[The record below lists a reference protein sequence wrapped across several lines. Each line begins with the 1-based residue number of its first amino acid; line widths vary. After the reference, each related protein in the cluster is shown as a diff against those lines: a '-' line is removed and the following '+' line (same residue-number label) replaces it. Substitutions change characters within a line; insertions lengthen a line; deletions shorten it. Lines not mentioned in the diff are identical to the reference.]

1 MWLNL
6 LTKTTFMLRPTSLQ
20 LKELVFPQVSVRAL
34 VPSVGIDA
42 PRELVLDE
50 LNISFGF
57 DLTDDGTAVTAGLKV
72 QSKDRVGEATSNAPY
87 AVHIEAFA
95 KFVLVSAE
103 HVDERAIYLRRCAA
117 ASALVG
123 AVREQVSLM
132 TSRGPWGVV
141 MLPMISMDLIVGPPP
156 RTQVSTSQPTAA
168 LPKTRAKRVTAK

>member
-1 MWLNL
+1 
-6 LTKTTFMLRPTSLQ
+6 MLRPTSLQ
-20 LKELVFPQVSVRAL
+20 LKELVFPKVSVQAL
-34 VPSVGIDA
+34 VPSVAADA
-42 PRELVLDE
+42 PRELALDE

-57 DLTDDGTAVTAGLKV
+57 DLSTDCAAVTAGLKV
-72 QSKDRVGEATSNAPY
+72 ESKERVAEAPSNALY

-103 HVDERAIYLRRCAA
+103 HVDERALYLRRCAA

-156 RTQVSTSQPTAA
+156 RTQVPVSPPAVAQPK
-168 LPKTRAKRVTAK
+168 PRAKRVTAK

>member
-1 MWLNL
+1 
-6 LTKTTFMLRPTSLQ
+6 MLRPTSLQ

-34 VPSVGIDA
+34 VPAVPADA
-42 PRELVLDE
+42 QRELVLND
-50 LNISFGF
+50 LDINFGF
-57 DLTDDGTAVTAGLKV
+57 DLSADGAAVSAGLKV
-72 QSKDRVGEATSNAPY
+72 QSKERVGEVPSNALY

-103 HVDERAIYLRRCAA
+103 HVDERALYLRRCAA

-156 RTQVSTSQPTAA
+156 RTQLPDSQPKAA
-168 LPKTRAKRVTAK
+168 LPKARVKRVAAK

>member
-1 MWLNL
+1 M
-6 LTKTTFMLRPTSLQ
+6 TFMLRPTSLQ
-20 LKELVFPQVSVRAL
+20 LKELVFPQVSVQAL
-34 VPSVGIDA
+34 VPSVAADA
-42 PRELVLDE
+42 PRELALDE

-57 DLTDDGTAVTAGLKV
+57 DLSTDGAAVTAGLKV
-72 QSKDRVGEATSNAPY
+72 ESKERVVEAPSNALY

-103 HVDERAIYLRRCAA
+103 HVDERALYLRRCAA

-156 RTQVSTSQPTAA
+156 RTQVPVSPPAVA
-168 LPKTRAKRVTAK
+168 LPKPRAKRVTAK